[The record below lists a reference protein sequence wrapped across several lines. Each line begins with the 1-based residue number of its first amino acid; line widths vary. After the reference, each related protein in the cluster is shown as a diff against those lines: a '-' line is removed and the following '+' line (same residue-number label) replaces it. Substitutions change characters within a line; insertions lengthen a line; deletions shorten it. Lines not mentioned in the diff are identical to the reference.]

1 MVLKQS
7 HRCNLTAGPTG
18 VLLTL
23 LAGRVFR
30 VEQRAVR
37 PLPERR
43 PAKFRRANILS
54 WSKVADARNSYA
66 ERPRYRPMA
75 AAVIKGSP
83 VAVDGGA
90 AGDPSGL
97 TPTLASH
104 A

>member
-7 HRCNLTAGPTG
+7 HRCDLTAGPTG

-90 AGDPSGL
+90 AGDPRRSVVG
-97 TPTLASH
+97 
-104 A
+104 